1 MHQPN
6 KPIWQ
11 PSDQRIAQA
20 NVTQFM
26 DSLNQQGV
34 LKRALQNYTAL
45 HQWSVEQPESFWQ
58 HIWQFCGM
66 VGSQGDRFEAQDNGI
81 KEPGYRVKE
90 PSYRVKKQG
99 ESRWQQPKSH
109 RDAVWFPDAQIN
121 YAENLLDSAKAL
133 PNELA
138 IWFENERGEQQS
150 YTWQTLCEEVSSVQ
164 QWLIECGVQ
173 PGDVVAAYTP
183 YLPQTVIAML
193 ATTSL
198 GAIWTSTSPDFGVE
212 SVIERFGQ
220 VKPKVLFTCD
230 GYTFNGKTFDM
241 TNKNHDVIEHLNG
254 LKRVCSIRYLKQS
267 GYLKQTPYLKPS
279 DELNQH
285 RIETDV
291 STQSWQDIINHYP
304 PQPLCFTRVN
314 FNSPLFVLYSS
325 GTTGKPKCIVHSV
338 GGTTINHLKEH
349 QLHCDIK
356 PKDRVFYY
364 TTCGWMMW
372 NWHVSALASGACLV
386 IFDGSPVYPQPN
398 VLWDLAQRAEVSTF
412 GTSAKYLEAI
422 EKAELSPVK
431 SHSLPQ
437 LRTLCSTG
445 SVLYPEQ
452 FDYVY
457 KHIKQDLHLA
467 SISGGTDI
475 CGCFVLGNPISPVYR
490 GECQQAGLGVD
501 IKVFNSSGQAVNHE
515 RGELVCTNSLP
526 NFPAGFWNDTGER
539 YHRTYWDKF
548 DNVWHHGDE
557 VEQTSRGGY
566 RFYGRG
572 DTTLNPGGVR
582 IGTAEIY
589 QQVNTIE
596 GVVDSIAVGKDIDR
610 NEQIW
615 LFVQLQQ
622 DMILSDEL
630 LATIKNKLKS
640 ACSPRHVPSQIFAIS
655 DVPKT
660 RSGKLVELAVK
671 QVINGNNVENLGA
684 IANADVLEEIKRI
697 ASL

>member
-1 MHQPN
+1 MHESN

-11 PSDQRIAQA
+11 PSDQRIAHA
-20 NVTQFM
+20 NVTRFM
-26 DSLNQQGV
+26 DSLDQQGV
-34 LKRALQNYTAL
+34 LERELKNYAEL
-45 HQWSVEQPESFWQ
+45 HQWSVEHPESFWQ
-58 HIWQFCGM
+58 NVWQFCGM
-66 VGSQGDRFEAQDNGI
+66 VGSQDNIDNAQRELI
-81 KEPGYRVKE
+81 KT
-90 PSYRVKKQG
+90 QG
-99 ESRWQQPKSH
+99 ESRWQQPKSN
-109 RDAVWFPDAQIN
+109 RDAVWFPNAQVN
-121 YAENLLDSAKAL
+121 YAENLLHSAKTL

-150 YTWQTLCEEVSSVQ
+150 YTWKTLCEEVSSVQ
-164 QWLIECGVQ
+164 QWLLDCGVEQ
-173 PGDVVAAYTP
+173 GDVVAAYTP
-183 YLPQTVIAML
+183 YLPQTVVAML

-241 TNKNHDVIEHLNG
+241 TDKNREIIEHLNE
-254 LKRVCSIRYLKQS
+254 LKQVCEI
-267 GYLKQTPYLKPS
+267 GYLKPNNDLDKS
-279 DELNQH
+279 DLEKSHLEKNNVEH
-285 RIETDV
+285 NV
-291 STQSWQDIINHYP
+291 LTQSWHSIINHYQ
-304 PQPLCFTRVN
+304 PQPLRFTRVN
-314 FNSPLFVLYSS
+314 FNEPLFVLYSS

-338 GGTTINHLKEH
+338 GGTIINHLKEH
-349 QLHCDIK
+349 QLHCDVK
-356 PKDRVFYY
+356 PNDRVFYY

-398 VLWDLAQRAEVSTF
+398 VLWDLAQRADVSTF

-422 EKAELSPVK
+422 EKAELSPID
-431 SHSLPQ
+431 SHSLPH
-437 LRTLCSTG
+437 LRTVCSTG

-501 IKVFNSSGQAVNHE
+501 IKVFNSSGHKVNHE

-539 YHRTYWDKF
+539 YHSTYWDKF

-557 VEQTSRGGY
+557 LAQSVHCGY
-566 RFYGRG
+566 LFYGRG

-596 GVVDSIAVGKDIDR
+596 GIIDSIAVGKDVDR

-622 DMILSDEL
+622 GVILNETL
-630 LATIKNKLKS
+630 LAAIKSKLKS
-640 ACSPRHVPSQIFAIS
+640 SCSPRHVPSQIFAIS

-671 QVINGNNVENLGA
+671 QVVNGKDVENLGA
-684 IANADVLEEIKRI
+684 IANAEVLEEIKRVV
-697 ASL
+697 SL

>member
-1 MHQPN
+1 MHESN

-11 PSDQRIAQA
+11 PSDQRIAHA
-20 NVTQFM
+20 NVTRFM
-26 DSLNQQGV
+26 DSLDQQGV
-34 LKRALQNYTAL
+34 LERELKNYTEL
-45 HQWSVEQPESFWQ
+45 HQWSVEHPESFWQ
-58 HIWQFCGM
+58 NVWQFCGM
-66 VGSQGDRFEAQDNGI
+66 VGLQGGDTKN
-81 KEPGYRVKE
+81 
-90 PSYRVKKQG
+90 QG
-99 ESRWQQPKSH
+99 ESRWQQPKSN
-109 RDAVWFPDAQIN
+109 RDAVWFPNAQVN
-121 YAENLLDSAKAL
+121 YAENLLHSSKTL

-164 QWLIECGVQ
+164 QWLLDCGVEQ
-173 PGDVVAAYTP
+173 GDVVAAYTP
-183 YLPQTVIAML
+183 YLPQTVVAML

-241 TNKNHDVIEHLNG
+241 TDKNREIIEHLTE
-254 LKRVCSIRYLKQS
+254 LKQVCQI
-267 GYLKQTPYLKPS
+267 GYLKPS
-279 DELNQH
+279 RDLEKSGLEKNDLKKNKVEH
-285 RIETDV
+285 DV
-291 STQSWQDIINHYP
+291 SIQSWHSIINHY
-304 PQPLCFTRVN
+304 QPKPLRFTRVG
-314 FNSPLFVLYSS
+314 FNEPLFVLYSS

-338 GGTTINHLKEH
+338 GGTIINHLKEH
-349 QLHCDIK
+349 QLHCDVK
-356 PKDRVFYY
+356 PNDRVFYY

-398 VLWDLAQRAEVSTF
+398 VLWDLAQRADVSTF

-422 EKAELSPVK
+422 EKAELSPID
-431 SHSLPQ
+431 SHNLPK

-501 IKVFNSSGQAVNHE
+501 IKVFNSSGQKVNHE
-515 RGELVCTNSLP
+515 RGELVCSNSLP

-539 YHRTYWDKF
+539 YHSTYWDKF

-557 VEQTSRGGY
+557 VAQSVHCGY
-566 RFYGRG
+566 LFYGRG

-596 GVVDSIAVGKDIDR
+596 GIIDSIAVGKDVDR

-622 DMILSDEL
+622 GVILNETL
-630 LATIKNKLKS
+630 LAAIKSKLKS
-640 ACSPRHVPSQIFAIS
+640 SCSPRHVPSQIFAIS

-671 QVINGNNVENLGA
+671 QVVNGKDVENLGA
-684 IANADVLEEIKRI
+684 IANAEVLKEIKRVV
-697 ASL
+697 SL

>member
-1 MHQPN
+1 MHENN
-6 KPIWQ
+6 KPVWQ
-11 PSDQRIAQA
+11 PSEQRIADA
-20 NVTQFM
+20 NLTRFM
-26 DSLNQQGV
+26 DSLDQQGV
-34 LKRALQNYTAL
+34 LGRELQNYTEL
-45 HQWSVEQPESFWQ
+45 HQWSVEHPESFWQ
-58 HIWQFCGM
+58 NVWQFCGI
-66 VGSQGDRFEAQDNGI
+66 VGLQGDDTKN
-81 KEPGYRVKE
+81 
-90 PSYRVKKQG
+90 QG
-99 ESRWQQPKSH
+99 ESRWQQPKSN
-109 RDAVWFPDAQIN
+109 RDAVWFPNAQVN
-121 YAENLLDSAKAL
+121 YAENLLHSSKTL

-150 YTWQTLCEEVSSVQ
+150 YTWKTLCEEVSNIQ
-164 QWLIECGVQ
+164 QWLVDCGVQ
-173 PGDVVAAYTP
+173 QGDMVAAYTP
-183 YLPQTVIAML
+183 YLPQTVVAML

-220 VKPKVLFTCD
+220 VKPKVLFTCN

-241 TNKNHDVIEHLNG
+241 TDKNREIIEHL
-254 LKRVCSIRYLKQS
+254 SELKQVCEI
-267 GYLKQTPYLKPS
+267 GYLKPS
-279 DELNQH
+279 RDLEKSGLEKNDLKKNKVEH
-285 RIETDV
+285 DV
-291 STQSWQDIINHYP
+291 SILSWHSITNNYQ
-304 PQPLCFTRVN
+304 PQPLRFTRVG
-314 FNSPLFVLYSS
+314 FNEPLFVLYSS

-338 GGTTINHLKEH
+338 GGTIINHLKEH

-356 PKDRVFYY
+356 PNDRVFYY

-372 NWHVSALASGACLV
+372 NWHVTALASGACLV

-398 VLWDLAQRAEVSTF
+398 VLWDLAQRSDVSTF

-422 EKAELSPVK
+422 EKAELSPID
-431 SHSLPQ
+431 SHNLPK

-501 IKVFNSSGQAVNHE
+501 IKVFNSSGHKVNRE

-526 NFPAGFWNDTGER
+526 NFPVGFWNDTGER
-539 YHRTYWDKF
+539 YHSTYWDRF

-557 VEQTSRGGY
+557 VAQSEHNGY
-566 RFYGRG
+566 LFYGRG

-589 QQVNTIE
+589 QQVNTID
-596 GVVDSIAVGKDIDR
+596 GIVDSIAVGKDIDR

-622 DMILSDEL
+622 GVDLDVEL
-630 LATIKNKLKS
+630 LTAIKSKLKS
-640 ACSPRHVPSQIFAIS
+640 SCSPRHVPSQIFAIS

-671 QVINGNNVENLGA
+671 QVVNGKDVENLGA
-684 IANADVLEEIKRI
+684 IANAEVLEEIKRVV
-697 ASL
+697 SL

>member
-1 MHQPN
+1 MHESN

-11 PSDQRIAQA
+11 PSDQRIAHA
-20 NVTQFM
+20 NVTRFM
-26 DSLNQQGV
+26 DSLDQQGV
-34 LKRALQNYTAL
+34 LERELKNYAEL
-45 HQWSVEQPESFWQ
+45 HQWSVEHPESFWQ
-58 HIWQFCGM
+58 NVWQFCGM
-66 VGSQGDRFEAQDNGI
+66 VGSQDNIDNAQRELI
-81 KEPGYRVKE
+81 KT
-90 PSYRVKKQG
+90 QG
-99 ESRWQQPKSH
+99 ESRWQQPKSN
-109 RDAVWFPDAQIN
+109 RDAVWFPNAQVN
-121 YAENLLDSAKAL
+121 YAENLLHSAKTL

-150 YTWQTLCEEVSSVQ
+150 YTWKTLCEEVSSVQ
-164 QWLIECGVQ
+164 QWLLDCGVEQ
-173 PGDVVAAYTP
+173 GDVVAAYTP
-183 YLPQTVIAML
+183 YLPQTVVAML

-241 TNKNHDVIEHLNG
+241 TDKNREIIEHLNE
-254 LKRVCSIRYLKQS
+254 LKQVCEI
-267 GYLKQTPYLKPS
+267 GYLKPNNDLDKS
-279 DELNQH
+279 DLDKSHLEKNNVEHNVL
-285 RIETDV
+285 
-291 STQSWQDIINHYP
+291 TQSWHSIINHYQ
-304 PQPLCFTRVN
+304 PQPLRFTRVG
-314 FNSPLFVLYSS
+314 FNEPLFVLYSS

-338 GGTTINHLKEH
+338 GGTIINHLKEH
-349 QLHCDIK
+349 QLHCDVK
-356 PKDRVFYY
+356 PNDRVFYY

-372 NWHVSALASGACLV
+372 NWHVSALANGACLV

-398 VLWDLAQRAEVSTF
+398 VLWDLAQRADVSTF

-422 EKAELSPVK
+422 EKAELSPID
-431 SHSLPQ
+431 SHNLPK

-501 IKVFNSSGQAVNHE
+501 IKVFNSSGNKVNQE

-526 NFPAGFWNDTGER
+526 NFPVGFWNDTGER
-539 YHRTYWDKF
+539 YHSTYWDKF

-557 VEQTSRGGY
+557 VAQSVHCGY
-566 RFYGRG
+566 LFYGRG

-596 GVVDSIAVGKDIDR
+596 GIIDSIAVGKDVDR

-622 DMILSDEL
+622 GVVLNETL
-630 LATIKNKLKS
+630 LAIIKSKLKS
-640 ACSPRHVPSQIFAIS
+640 SCSPRHVPSQIFAIS

-671 QVINGNNVENLGA
+671 QVINGKNVENLGA
-684 IANADVLEEIKRI
+684 IANAEVLEEIKRVV
-697 ASL
+697 SP

>member
-1 MHQPN
+1 MHESN

-11 PSDQRIAQA
+11 PSEQRIANA
-20 NVTQFM
+20 NVTRFM
-26 DSLNQQGV
+26 DSLDQQGV
-34 LKRALQNYTAL
+34 LGRELQNYTEL
-45 HQWSVEQPESFWQ
+45 HQWSVEYPESFWQ
-58 HIWQFCGM
+58 NVWQYCGI
-66 VGSQGDRFEAQDNGI
+66 VGSQDSIDNAQRELI
-81 KEPGYRVKE
+81 KT
-90 PSYRVKKQG
+90 QG
-99 ESRWQQPKSH
+99 ESRWQQPKSN
-109 RDAVWFPDAQIN
+109 RDAVWFPNAQVN
-121 YAENLLDSAKAL
+121 YAENLLHSAKTL

-150 YTWQTLCEEVSSVQ
+150 YTWQTLCEEISSVQ
-164 QWLIECGVQ
+164 QWLEDCGVQ
-173 PGDVVAAYTP
+173 QGDVVAAYTP
-183 YLPQTVIAML
+183 YLPQTVITML

-241 TNKNHDVIEHLNG
+241 TDKNREIIEHLTA
-254 LKRVCSIRYLKQS
+254 LKQVCKI
-267 GYLKQTPYLKPS
+267 GYLKPTRDLAKS
-279 DELNQH
+279 DLEKNDLDKSDVEH
-285 RIETDV
+285 DV
-291 STQSWQDIINHYP
+291 SPQSWQNIINHY
-304 PQPLCFTRVN
+304 QPKPLRFTRVG
-314 FNSPLFVLYSS
+314 FNEPLFVLYSS

-338 GGTTINHLKEH
+338 GGTIINHLKEH

-356 PKDRVFYY
+356 PRDRVFYY

-386 IFDGSPVYPQPN
+386 IFDGSPVYPQPD
-398 VLWDLAQRAEVSTF
+398 VLWDLTQRADVSLF

-422 EKAELSPVK
+422 EKAELSPID

-501 IKVFNSSGQAVNHE
+501 IKVFNSSGHKVDHE

-539 YHRTYWDKF
+539 YHSTYWDRF

-557 VEQTSRGGY
+557 VAQSEHSGY
-566 RFYGRG
+566 LFYGRG

-596 GVVDSIAVGKDIDR
+596 GIIDSIAVGKDIDR

-615 LFVQLQQ
+615 LFVQLQHG
-622 DMILSDEL
+622 LSLDETL
-630 LATIKNKLKS
+630 LTAIKSKLKS
-640 ACSPRHVPSQIFAIS
+640 SCSPRHVPSQIFAIS

-671 QVINGNNVENLGA
+671 QVINGKNVENLGA
-684 IANADVLEEIKRI
+684 IANAEVLEEIKRVI
-697 ASL
+697 SL

>member
-1 MHQPN
+1 MYESN
-6 KPIWQ
+6 KSVWQ
-11 PSDQRIAQA
+11 PSEQRIADA
-20 NVTQFM
+20 NLTRFIDNLDLSELHLDRGIQSYA
-26 DSLNQQGV
+26 D
-34 LKRALQNYTAL
+34 L
-45 HQWSVEQPESFWQ
+45 HQWSVDQPASFWKNV
-58 HIWQFCGM
+58 WQFCGV
-66 VGSQGDRFEAQDNGI
+66 VGSQGSEIQT
-81 KEPGYRVKE
+81 
-90 PSYRVKKQG
+90 QG
-99 ESRWQQPKSH
+99 ESRWQKPKSN
-109 RDAVWFPDAQIN
+109 RDAVWFPNAQVN
-121 YAENLLDSAKAL
+121 YAENLLRLAQTMPD
-133 PNELA
+133 EHA

-150 YTWQTLCEEVSSVQ
+150 YTWKALCEAVSSVQ
-164 QWLIECGVQ
+164 QWLVDSGVGR
-173 PGDVVAAYTP
+173 GDVVAAYTP

-241 TNKNHDVIEHLNG
+241 ADKNSAIIEHL
-254 LKRVCSIRYLKQS
+254 SELKQVCQI
-267 GYLKQTPYLKPS
+267 GYLKKN
-279 DELNQH
+279 DFEH
-285 RIETDV
+285 DV
-291 STQSWQDIINHYP
+291 SLQSWNNIINHYQ
-304 PQPLCFTRVN
+304 PQPVRFVRIG
-314 FNSPLFVLYSS
+314 FNDPLFVLYSS

-338 GGTTINHLKEH
+338 GGTIINHLKEH
-349 QLHCDIK
+349 QLHSDVK
-356 PKDRVFYY
+356 QNDRVFYY

-398 VLWDLAQRAEVSTF
+398 VLWDLAQRADVSLF

-422 EKAELSPVK
+422 EKAELSPID

-457 KHIKQDLHLA
+457 KHIKQDMHLA

-501 IKVFNSSGQAVNHE
+501 IKVFNSSGHKVNHE
-515 RGELVCTNSLP
+515 RGELVCINSLP
-526 NFPAGFWNDTGER
+526 NFPVGFWNDTGER
-539 YHRTYWDKF
+539 YHSTYWDRF
-548 DNVWHHGDE
+548 ENVWHHGDE
-557 VEQTSRGGY
+557 VAQSVHGGY
-566 RFYGRG
+566 LFYGRG

-596 GVVDSIAVGKDIDR
+596 GIIDSIAVGKDVDR

-622 DMILSDEL
+622 GVVLNETL
-630 LATIKNKLKS
+630 LAAIKHKLKS
-640 ACSPRHVPSQIFAIS
+640 SCSPRHVPSQVFTIS

-671 QVINGNNVENLGA
+671 QIVNGKPVENIGA
-684 IANADVLEEIKRI
+684 IANADVLDEIKRVI
-697 ASL
+697 SL

>member
-1 MHQPN
+1 MHESN

-11 PSDQRIAQA
+11 PSNQRIAHA
-20 NVTQFM
+20 NITRFM
-26 DSLNQQGV
+26 DSLDQQSV
-34 LKRALQNYTAL
+34 FKQELKNYTEL
-45 HQWSVEQPESFWQ
+45 HQWSVDQPESFWQ
-58 HIWQFCGM
+58 NVWQFCGM
-66 VGSQGDRFEAQDNGI
+66 VGSQEGDI
-81 KEPGYRVKE
+81 KIH
-90 PSYRVKKQG
+90 G
-99 ESRWQQPKSH
+99 ESRWQQPKSN
-109 RDAVWFPDAQIN
+109 RDAVWFPNAQVN
-121 YAENLLDSAKAL
+121 YAENLLHSAKTL

-164 QWLIECGVQ
+164 LWLVDCGVQ
-173 PGDVVAAYTP
+173 QGDVVAAYTP
-183 YLPQTVIAML
+183 YLLQTVIAML

-198 GAIWTSTSPDFGVE
+198 GAIWTSTSPDFGAE

-241 TNKNHDVIEHLNG
+241 TDKNREIIEHLNA
-254 LKRVCSIRYLKQS
+254 LKQVC
-267 GYLKQTPYLKPS
+267 QIDYLKPS
-279 DELNQH
+279 NDFEKSDLEKSDLKKNKVEH
-285 RIETDV
+285 DV
-291 STQSWQDIINHYP
+291 SILSWNNIINHYQ
-304 PQPLCFTRVN
+304 PQSMRFVRVG
-314 FNSPLFVLYSS
+314 FNEPLFVLYSS

-338 GGTTINHLKEH
+338 GGTIINHLKEH

-356 PKDRVFYY
+356 PNDRVFYY

-372 NWHVSALASGACLV
+372 NWHISALASGACLV

-398 VLWDLAQRAEVSTF
+398 VLWDLAQRTDVSLF

-422 EKAELSPVK
+422 EKAEISPID
-431 SHSLPQ
+431 SHSLPH
-437 LRTLCSTG
+437 LRTVCSTG

-501 IKVFNSSGQAVNHE
+501 IKMFNSSGQKVNQE

-539 YHRTYWDKF
+539 YHSTYWNRF

-557 VEQTSRGGY
+557 VAQSEHGGY
-566 RFYGRG
+566 LFYGRG

-596 GVVDSIAVGKDIDR
+596 GIVDSIAVGKDIDR

-622 DMILSDEL
+622 GVDLDDEL
-630 LATIKNKLKS
+630 LAVIKGKLKS
-640 ACSPRHVPSQIFAIS
+640 SCSPRHVPSQVFAIS

-671 QVINGNNVENLGA
+671 QVINGNSVENLGA
-684 IANADVLEEIKRI
+684 IANAEVLDEIKHLV
-697 ASL
+697 SLEC

>member
-1 MHQPN
+1 MHESN
-6 KPIWQ
+6 NPIWQ
-11 PSDQRIAQA
+11 PSEQRIDDA
-20 NVTQFM
+20 NLTRFI
-26 DSLNQQGV
+26 DSLEQSGLNLDRNV
-34 LKRALQNYTAL
+34 KSYAEL
-45 HQWSVEQPESFWQ
+45 HQWSVDQPESFWQ
-58 HIWQFCGM
+58 NVWQFCGM
-66 VGSQGDRFEAQDNGI
+66 VGSQGSINKAESEAI
-81 KEPGYRVKE
+81 KA
-90 PSYRVKKQG
+90 QG
-99 ESRWQQPKSH
+99 ESRWQQPKSN
-109 RDAVWFPDAQIN
+109 RDAAWFPNAQIN
-121 YAENLLDSAKAL
+121 YAENLLRLAHTMPD
-133 PNELA
+133 ELA

-150 YTWQTLCEEVSSVQ
+150 YTWKTLCEAVSSVQ
-164 QWLIECGVQ
+164 QWLVDSGVKQ
-173 PGDVVAAYTP
+173 GDVVAAYTP

-193 ATTSL
+193 AATSL

-241 TNKNHDVIEHLNG
+241 TDKNREIIEHLNA
-254 LKRVCSIRYLKQS
+254 LKQVCQI
-267 GYLKQTPYLKPS
+267 GYLGKN
-279 DELNQH
+279 DFEN
-285 RIETDV
+285 DV
-291 STQSWQDIINHYP
+291 STRSWHSIINHYQ
-304 PQPLCFTRVN
+304 PQPVRFVRVG
-314 FNSPLFVLYSS
+314 FNEPLFVLYSS

-349 QLHCDIK
+349 QLHCDVK
-356 PKDRVFYY
+356 PNDRVFYY

-398 VLWDLAQRAEVSTF
+398 VLWDLAQRADVSLF

-422 EKAELSPVK
+422 DKAELSPID
-431 SHSLPQ
+431 SHSLPH

-501 IKVFNSSGQAVNHE
+501 IKVFNSTGHKVDHE

-526 NFPAGFWNDTGER
+526 NFPVGFWNDTGER
-539 YHRTYWDKF
+539 YHNTYWDRF

-557 VEQTSRGGY
+557 VAQSVHGGY
-566 RFYGRG
+566 LFYGRG

-596 GVVDSIAVGKDIDR
+596 GIIDSIAVGKDVDR

-622 DMILSDEL
+622 GVDLNETL
-630 LATIKNKLKS
+630 LAAIKSKLKS
-640 ACSPRHVPSQIFAIS
+640 SCSPRHVPSQIFTIS
-655 DVPKT
+655 EVPKT

-671 QVINGNNVENLGA
+671 QVVNGKAVENIGA
-684 IANADVLEEIKRI
+684 IANADVLDEIKRVI
-697 ASL
+697 SL

>member
-1 MHQPN
+1 MYESN
-6 KPIWQ
+6 KPVWQ
-11 PSDQRIAQA
+11 PSEQRIADA
-20 NVTQFM
+20 NLTRFIDNLDLSELHLDRGIQ
-26 DSLNQQGV
+26 SY
-34 LKRALQNYTAL
+34 AEL
-45 HQWSVEQPESFWQ
+45 HQWSVDQPESFWKNV
-58 HIWQFCGM
+58 WQFCGV
-66 VGSQGDRFEAQDNGI
+66 VGSQGSEIQT
-81 KEPGYRVKE
+81 
-90 PSYRVKKQG
+90 QG
-99 ESRWQQPKSH
+99 ESRWQQPKSN
-109 RDAVWFPDAQIN
+109 RDAIWFPNAQVN
-121 YAENLLDSAKAL
+121 YAENLLRLAQTMPDQH
-133 PNELA
+133 A

-150 YTWQTLCEEVSSVQ
+150 YTWKALYEAVSNVQ
-164 QWLIECGVQ
+164 QWLVDSGIEQ
-173 PGDVVAAYTP
+173 GDVVAAYTP

-241 TNKNHDVIEHLNG
+241 ADKNSAIIEHL
-254 LKRVCSIRYLKQS
+254 SELKQVCQI
-267 GYLKQTPYLKPS
+267 GYLKKN
-279 DELNQH
+279 DFEH
-285 RIETDV
+285 DV
-291 STQSWQDIINHYP
+291 SLQSWHNIINHYQ
-304 PQPLCFTRVN
+304 PQPVRFVRIG
-314 FNSPLFVLYSS
+314 FNDPLFVLYSS

-338 GGTTINHLKEH
+338 GGTIINHLKEH
-349 QLHCDIK
+349 QLHSDVK

-398 VLWDLAQRAEVSTF
+398 VLWDLAQRTDVSLF

-422 EKAELSPVK
+422 EKAELSPID
-431 SHSLPQ
+431 SHSLPN

-457 KHIKQDLHLA
+457 KYVKQDLHLA

-501 IKVFNSSGQAVNHE
+501 IKVFNSSGQKVNHE

-526 NFPAGFWNDTGER
+526 NFPVGFWNDTGER
-539 YHRTYWDKF
+539 YHSTYWDRF
-548 DNVWHHGDE
+548 ENVWHHGDE
-557 VEQTSRGGY
+557 VAQSAHGGY
-566 RFYGRG
+566 LFYGRG

-596 GVVDSIAVGKDIDR
+596 GIIDSIAVGKDIDR

-622 DMILSDEL
+622 GVVLNETL
-630 LATIKNKLKS
+630 LAAIKHKLKS
-640 ACSPRHVPSQIFAIS
+640 SCSPRHVPSQIFTIS

-671 QVINGNNVENLGA
+671 QVVNGKPVENIGA
-684 IANADVLEEIKRI
+684 IANADVLDEIKRVI
-697 ASL
+697 SL

>member
-1 MHQPN
+1 MHESN

-11 PSDQRIAQA
+11 PSDQRIAHA
-20 NVTQFM
+20 NVTRFM
-26 DSLNQQGV
+26 DSLDQQGV
-34 LKRALQNYTAL
+34 LERELKNYAEL
-45 HQWSVEQPESFWQ
+45 HQWSVEHPESFWQ
-58 HIWQFCGM
+58 NVWQFCGM
-66 VGSQGDRFEAQDNGI
+66 VGSQDCINKALGERI
-81 KEPGYRVKE
+81 KA
-90 PSYRVKKQG
+90 QG
-99 ESRWQQPKSH
+99 ESRWQQPKSN
-109 RDAVWFPDAQIN
+109 RDAVWFPNAQVN
-121 YAENLLDSAKAL
+121 YAENLLHSAKTL

-150 YTWQTLCEEVSSVQ
+150 YTWKTLCEEVSNIQ
-164 QWLIECGVQ
+164 QWLVDCGVQ
-173 PGDVVAAYTP
+173 QGDVVAAYTP
-183 YLPQTVIAML
+183 YLPQTVVAML

-241 TNKNHDVIEHLNG
+241 TDKNREIIEHLNA
-254 LKRVCSIRYLKQS
+254 LKQVCEI
-267 GYLKQTPYLKPS
+267 GYLKPTRDLEKSDLKKNKV
-279 DELNQH
+279 EH
-285 RIETDV
+285 DV
-291 STQSWQDIINHYP
+291 SIQSWQSIINHY
-304 PQPLCFTRVN
+304 QPKPLRFIRVG
-314 FNSPLFVLYSS
+314 FNEPLFVLYSS

-338 GGTTINHLKEH
+338 GGTIINHLKEH

-398 VLWDLAQRAEVSTF
+398 VLWDLAQRADVSTF

-422 EKAELSPVK
+422 EKAELSPID
-431 SHSLPQ
+431 SHNLPK

-457 KHIKQDLHLA
+457 MHLKQDLHLA

-501 IKVFNSSGQAVNHE
+501 IKVFNSSGDKVEHE

-539 YHRTYWDKF
+539 YHSTYWDRF

-557 VEQTSRGGY
+557 VAQSVHCGY
-566 RFYGRG
+566 LFYGRG

-596 GVVDSIAVGKDIDR
+596 GIIDSIAVGKDVDR

-622 DMILSDEL
+622 GVILNETL
-630 LATIKNKLKS
+630 LAAIKSKLKS
-640 ACSPRHVPSQIFAIS
+640 SCSPRHVPSQIFAIS

-671 QVINGNNVENLGA
+671 QVVNGKDVENLGA
-684 IANADVLEEIKRI
+684 IANAEVLEEIKRVV
-697 ASL
+697 SL

>member
-1 MHQPN
+1 MHENN
-6 KPIWQ
+6 KPVWQ
-11 PSDQRIAQA
+11 PSEQRIADA
-20 NVTQFM
+20 NLTQLI

-34 LKRALQNYTAL
+34 LGRELQNYADL
-45 HQWSVEQPESFWQ
+45 HQWSVEHPESFWQ
-58 HIWQFCGM
+58 NIWQFCGM
-66 VGSQGDRFEAQDNGI
+66 VGSQENDI
-81 KEPGYRVKE
+81 KI
-90 PSYRVKKQG
+90 QG
-99 ESRWQQPKSH
+99 ESRWQQPKSN
-109 RDAVWFPDAQIN
+109 RDAVWFPNAQVN
-121 YAENLLDSAKAL
+121 YAENLLHSSKTL

-150 YTWQTLCEEVSSVQ
+150 YTWQTLVEEVSSVQ
-164 QWLIECGVQ
+164 QWLVECDVQ
-173 PGDVVAAYTP
+173 QGDVIAAYTP

-241 TNKNHDVIEHLNG
+241 TDKNRQIIEHLNE
-254 LKRVCSIRYLKQS
+254 LKQVCEI
-267 GYLKQTPYLKPS
+267 GYLKPTRDLEKSDLEKNDLKKNKV
-279 DELNQH
+279 EH
-285 RIETDV
+285 DV
-291 STQSWQDIINHYP
+291 SIQSWQNIINHY
-304 PQPLCFTRVN
+304 QPKPLQFTRVG
-314 FNSPLFVLYSS
+314 FNEPLFVLYSS

-356 PKDRVFYY
+356 PRDRVFYY

-372 NWHVSALASGACLV
+372 NWHVSALASGVCLV
-386 IFDGSPVYPQPN
+386 IFDGSPVYPQPD
-398 VLWDLAQRAEVSTF
+398 VLWDLAQRADVSTF

-422 EKAELSPVK
+422 EKAELSPID
-431 SHSLPQ
+431 SHSLPH

-501 IKVFNSSGQAVNHE
+501 IKVFNSSGHKVNYE

-526 NFPAGFWNDTGER
+526 NFPVGFWNDTGER
-539 YHRTYWDKF
+539 YHSTYWDKF

-557 VEQTSRGGY
+557 VAQSVHGGY
-566 RFYGRG
+566 LFYGRG

-622 DMILSDEL
+622 DVSLDETL
-630 LATIKNKLKS
+630 LTAIRSKLKS
-640 ACSPRHVPSQIFAIS
+640 SCSPRHVPSQIFAIS

-671 QVINGNNVENLGA
+671 QVVNGKPVENIGA
-684 IANADVLEEIKRI
+684 IANADVLEEIKRVV
-697 ASL
+697 SL

>member
-1 MHQPN
+1 MHESN
-6 KPIWQ
+6 KPVWQ
-11 PSDQRIAQA
+11 PSEQRIADA
-20 NVTQFM
+20 NLTQFI
-26 DSLNQQGV
+26 DSLNLSGV
-34 LKRALQNYTAL
+34 NPDRGITSYTDL
-45 HQWSVEQPESFWQ
+45 HLWSVEQTEPFWQ
-58 HIWQFCGM
+58 NVWQFCGM
-66 VGSQGDRFEAQDNGI
+66 VGSQDCIDKAEGEHI
-81 KEPGYRVKE
+81 KT
-90 PSYRVKKQG
+90 QG
-99 ESRWQQPKSH
+99 ESRWQQPKSN
-109 RDAVWFPDAQIN
+109 RDAVWFPNAQVN
-121 YAENLLDSAKAL
+121 YAENLLRLAQEMPD
-133 PNELA
+133 ERA

-150 YTWQTLCEEVSSVQ
+150 YTWKTLCKAVSSVQ
-164 QWLIECGVQ
+164 QWLVDSGVGQ
-173 PGDVVAAYTP
+173 GDVVAAYTP

-241 TNKNHDVIEHLNG
+241 TDKNREIIEHLNA
-254 LKRVCSIRYLKQS
+254 LKQVCQI
-267 GYLKQTPYLKPS
+267 GYLKPS
-279 DELNQH
+279 DNLNKNNLEH
-285 RIETDV
+285 DV
-291 STQSWQDIINHYP
+291 SILSWHSIINHY
-304 PQPLCFTRVN
+304 QPKPLRFTRVG
-314 FNSPLFVLYSS
+314 FNEPLFVLYSS
-325 GTTGKPKCIVHSV
+325 GTTGKPKCIIHSV
-338 GGTTINHLKEH
+338 GGTIINHLKEH
-349 QLHCDIK
+349 QLHCDVK
-356 PKDRVFYY
+356 PNDRVFYY

-398 VLWDLAQRAEVSTF
+398 VLWDLAQRADVSTF

-422 EKAELSPVK
+422 EKAELSPID
-431 SHSLPQ
+431 SHNLPK

-501 IKVFNSSGQAVNHE
+501 IKVFNSSGQKVNHE

-526 NFPAGFWNDTGER
+526 NFPVGFWNDTGER
-539 YHRTYWDKF
+539 YHSTYWDKF

-557 VEQTSRGGY
+557 VAQSEHGGY
-566 RFYGRG
+566 LFYGRG

-596 GVVDSIAVGKDIDR
+596 GIIDSIAVGKDIDR

-622 DMILSDEL
+622 GVDLDEGL
-630 LATIKNKLKS
+630 LTAINSKLKS
-640 ACSPRHVPSQIFAIS
+640 SCSPRHVPSQIFAIR

-671 QVINGNNVENLGA
+671 QVVNGKPVENMGA
-684 IANADVLEEIKRI
+684 IANADALDEIKRVI
-697 ASL
+697 SL

>member
-1 MHQPN
+1 MHESN

-11 PSDQRIAQA
+11 PSDQRIAHA
-20 NVTQFM
+20 NVTRFM
-26 DSLNQQGV
+26 DSLTLSG
-34 LKRALQNYTAL
+34 LKPQDLGLETEWKNYTEL
-45 HQWSVEQPESFWQ
+45 HQWSVEHPESFWQ
-58 HIWQFCGM
+58 NVWQFCGM
-66 VGSQGDRFEAQDNGI
+66 VGSQDSIDNAQRELI
-81 KEPGYRVKE
+81 KT
-90 PSYRVKKQG
+90 QG
-99 ESRWQQPKSH
+99 ESRWQQSKSN
-109 RDAVWFPDAQIN
+109 RDAVWFPNAQVN
-121 YAENLLDSAKAL
+121 YAENLLHSSKTL

-138 IWFENERGEQQS
+138 IWFENERGEHQS
-150 YTWQTLCEEVSSVQ
+150 YTWQNLCKEVSNVQ
-164 QWLIECGVQ
+164 QWLVDIGVQ
-173 PGDVVAAYTP
+173 QGDVVAAYTP

-220 VKPKVLFTCD
+220 VKPKVLLTCD

-241 TNKNHDVIEHLNG
+241 ADKNREIIEHLNA
-254 LKRVCSIRYLKQS
+254 LKQVCEI
-267 GYLKQTPYLKPS
+267 GYLKPS
-279 DELNQH
+279 NDLENSDLKKKKVEH
-285 RIETDV
+285 DV
-291 STQSWQDIINHYP
+291 SILSWNSIIHYHQ
-304 PQPLCFTRVN
+304 PQPLRFVRIG
-314 FNSPLFVLYSS
+314 FNDPLFVLYSS

-338 GGTTINHLKEH
+338 GGTIINHLKEH

-356 PKDRVFYY
+356 PRDRVFYY

-386 IFDGSPVYPQPN
+386 IFDGSPVYPQPS
-398 VLWDLAQRAEVSTF
+398 VLWDLAQRADVSTF

-422 EKAELSPVK
+422 EKAELSPID
-431 SHSLPQ
+431 SHSLPH

-501 IKVFNSSGQAVNHE
+501 IKVFNSSGHKVNHE

-526 NFPAGFWNDTGER
+526 NFPVGFWNDTGER
-539 YHRTYWDKF
+539 YHSTYWDRF

-557 VEQTSRGGY
+557 VAQSVHGGY
-566 RFYGRG
+566 LFYGRG

-596 GVVDSIAVGKDIDR
+596 GIVDSIAVGKDIDR

-622 DMILSDEL
+622 DVSLDETL
-630 LATIKNKLKS
+630 LTAIRSKLKS
-640 ACSPRHVPSQIFAIS
+640 SCSPRHVPSQIFAIS

-671 QVINGNNVENLGA
+671 QVVNGKDVENLGA
-684 IANADVLEEIKRI
+684 IANAEVLEEIKRVV
-697 ASL
+697 SL

>member
-1 MHQPN
+1 MHESN

-11 PSDQRIAQA
+11 PSEQRIADA
-20 NVTQFM
+20 NLTRFI
-26 DSLNQQGV
+26 DSLEPSGLNLDRDV
-34 LKRALQNYTAL
+34 KSYVEL
-45 HQWSVEQPESFWQ
+45 HQWSVVQPESFWQ
-58 HIWQFCGM
+58 NVWQFCGI
-66 VGSQGDRFEAQDNGI
+66 VGSQGSINKAESEAI
-81 KEPGYRVKE
+81 KA
-90 PSYRVKKQG
+90 QG
-99 ESRWQQPKSH
+99 ESRWQQPKSN
-109 RDAVWFPDAQIN
+109 RDAVWLPNAQVN
-121 YAENLLDSAKAL
+121 YAENLLSLAQTMPD
-133 PNELA
+133 ELA

-150 YTWQTLCEEVSSVQ
+150 YTWKALCEAVSSVQ
-164 QWLIECGVQ
+164 QWLVDSGVKQ
-173 PGDVVAAYTP
+173 GDVVAAYTP

-193 ATTSL
+193 AATSL

-241 TNKNHDVIEHLNG
+241 TDKNREIIEHLTE
-254 LKRVCSIRYLKQS
+254 LKQVCQI
-267 GYLKQTPYLKPS
+267 GYLARNDS
-279 DELNQH
+279 EN
-285 RIETDV
+285 DV
-291 STQSWQDIINHYP
+291 STRSWHSIINHYQ
-304 PQPLCFTRVN
+304 PQPVRFVRVG
-314 FNSPLFVLYSS
+314 FNEPLFVLYSS

-356 PKDRVFYY
+356 PNDRVFYY

-398 VLWDLAQRAEVSTF
+398 VLWDLAQRADVSTF

-422 EKAELSPVK
+422 EKAELSPID
-431 SHSLPQ
+431 SHSLPH

-501 IKVFNSSGQAVNHE
+501 IKVFNSSGHKVNNE

-526 NFPAGFWNDTGER
+526 NFPIGFWNDTGER
-539 YHRTYWDKF
+539 YHNTYWDRF
-548 DNVWHHGDE
+548 DNIWHHGDE
-557 VEQTSRGGY
+557 VAQSVHGGY
-566 RFYGRG
+566 LFYGRG

-596 GVVDSIAVGKDIDR
+596 GIIDSIAVGKDIDR

-622 DMILSDEL
+622 GVDLNETL
-630 LATIKNKLKS
+630 LAAIKSKLKS
-640 ACSPRHVPSQIFAIS
+640 SCSPRHVPSQIFTIS

-671 QVINGNNVENLGA
+671 QVVNGKAVENIGA
-684 IANADVLEEIKRI
+684 IANADVLDEIKHVI
-697 ASL
+697 SL

>member
-1 MHQPN
+1 MHESN

-11 PSDQRIAQA
+11 PSNQRIAHA
-20 NVTQFM
+20 NVTRFM
-26 DSLNQQGV
+26 DSLDQQSV
-34 LKRALQNYTAL
+34 FKQELKNYTEL
-45 HQWSVEQPESFWQ
+45 HQWSVDQPESFWQ
-58 HIWQFCGM
+58 NVWQFCGM
-66 VGSQGDRFEAQDNGI
+66 VGSQEGDI
-81 KEPGYRVKE
+81 KIH
-90 PSYRVKKQG
+90 G
-99 ESRWQQPKSH
+99 ESRWQQPKSN
-109 RDAVWFPDAQIN
+109 RDAVWFPNAQVN
-121 YAENLLDSAKAL
+121 YAENLLHSAKTL

-150 YTWQTLCEEVSSVQ
+150 CTWQTLCEEVSSVQ
-164 QWLIECGVQ
+164 LWLVDCGVQ
-173 PGDVVAAYTP
+173 QGDVVAAYTP

-198 GAIWTSTSPDFGVE
+198 GAIWTSTSPDFGAE

-241 TNKNHDVIEHLNG
+241 TDKNREIIEHLNA
-254 LKRVCSIRYLKQS
+254 LKQVC
-267 GYLKQTPYLKPS
+267 QIDYLKPTRDLEKS
-279 DELNQH
+279 DLEKNNVKH
-285 RIETDV
+285 DV
-291 STQSWQDIINHYP
+291 STQSWPNIINHYQ
-304 PQPLCFTRVN
+304 PQSMRFVRVG
-314 FNSPLFVLYSS
+314 FNEPLFVLYSS
-325 GTTGKPKCIVHSV
+325 GTTGKPKCIVHSI
-338 GGTTINHLKEH
+338 GGTIINHLKEH

-356 PKDRVFYY
+356 PNDRVFYY

-372 NWHVSALASGACLV
+372 NWHISALASGACLV
-386 IFDGSPVYPQPN
+386 IFDGSPVYPQTN
-398 VLWDLAQRAEVSTF
+398 VLWDLAQRANVSLF

-422 EKAELSPVK
+422 EKAELSPID
-431 SHSLPQ
+431 SHSLPH

-457 KHIKQDLHLA
+457 KHIKPDLHLA

-501 IKVFNSSGQAVNHE
+501 IKVFNSSGQKVNQE

-539 YHRTYWDKF
+539 YHSTYWDRF

-557 VEQTSRGGY
+557 VAQSEHGGY
-566 RFYGRG
+566 LFYGRG

-596 GVVDSIAVGKDIDR
+596 GIVDSIAVGKDIDR

-622 DMILSDEL
+622 GVDLDDEL
-630 LATIKNKLKS
+630 LAVIKGKLKS
-640 ACSPRHVPSQIFAIS
+640 SCSPRHVPSQVFAIS

-671 QVINGNNVENLGA
+671 QVINGNSVENLGA
-684 IANADVLEEIKRI
+684 IANAEVLDEIKHLV
-697 ASL
+697 SLEC

>member
-1 MHQPN
+1 MHESN
-6 KPIWQ
+6 KPVWQ
-11 PSDQRIAQA
+11 PSDQRIAHA
-20 NVTQFM
+20 NVTRFM
-26 DSLNQQGV
+26 DSLTLSG
-34 LKRALQNYTAL
+34 LKPQDLRLGTEWKNYTEL
-45 HQWSVEQPESFWQ
+45 HQWSVEHPESFWQ
-58 HIWQFCGM
+58 NVWQFCGM
-66 VGSQGDRFEAQDNGI
+66 VGSQDSIDNAQRELI
-81 KEPGYRVKE
+81 KT
-90 PSYRVKKQG
+90 QG
-99 ESRWQQPKSH
+99 ESRWQQSKSN
-109 RDAVWFPDAQIN
+109 RDAVWFPNAQVN
-121 YAENLLDSAKAL
+121 YAENLLHSSKTL

-138 IWFENERGEQQS
+138 IWFENERGEHQS
-150 YTWQTLCEEVSSVQ
+150 YTWQNLCKEVSNVQ
-164 QWLIECGVQ
+164 QWLVDIGVQ
-173 PGDVVAAYTP
+173 QGDVVAAYTP

-220 VKPKVLFTCD
+220 VKPKVLLTCD

-241 TNKNHDVIEHLNG
+241 TDKNREIVEHLNE
-254 LKRVCSIRYLKQS
+254 LKQVCEI
-267 GYLKQTPYLKPS
+267 GYLKPTRDLEKGDLKK
-279 DELNQH
+279 N
-285 RIETDV
+285 DV
-291 STQSWQDIINHYP
+291 KHGVSIQSWKNIISLY
-304 PQPLCFTRVN
+304 QPKPLRFTRVN
-314 FNSPLFVLYSS
+314 FNEPLFVLYSS

-349 QLHCDIK
+349 QLHCDVK
-356 PKDRVFYY
+356 PNDRVFYY

-398 VLWDLAQRAEVSTF
+398 VLWDLAQRANVSLF

-422 EKAELSPVK
+422 EKAELSPID
-431 SHSLPQ
+431 SHSLPH

-501 IKVFNSSGQAVNHE
+501 IKVFNSSGHKVDHE

-539 YHRTYWDKF
+539 YHSTYWDRF

-557 VEQTSRGGY
+557 VAQSQHGGY
-566 RFYGRG
+566 LFYGRG

-596 GVVDSIAVGKDIDR
+596 GIIDSIAVGKDIDR

-622 DMILSDEL
+622 DVSLDETL
-630 LATIKNKLKS
+630 LTAIKSKLKS
-640 ACSPRHVPSQIFAIS
+640 SCSPRHVPSQIFAIS

-671 QVINGNNVENLGA
+671 QVINGKRVENLGA
-684 IANADVLEEIKRI
+684 IANAEVLEEIKRVV
-697 ASL
+697 SP

>member
-1 MHQPN
+1 MHESN
-6 KPIWQ
+6 NPIWQ
-11 PSDQRIAQA
+11 PSEQRIDDA
-20 NVTQFM
+20 NLTRFI
-26 DSLNQQGV
+26 DSLEPSGLNLNRDV
-34 LKRALQNYTAL
+34 KSYAEL
-45 HQWSVEQPESFWQ
+45 HQWSVDQPESFWQ
-58 HIWQFCGM
+58 NVWQFCGV
-66 VGSQGDRFEAQDNGI
+66 VGSQGSEVQT
-81 KEPGYRVKE
+81 
-90 PSYRVKKQG
+90 QG
-99 ESRWQQPKSH
+99 DSRWQQPKSN
-109 RDAVWFPDAQIN
+109 RDAVWFPNAQVN
-121 YAENLLDSAKAL
+121 YAENLLRLAQTM

-150 YTWQTLCEEVSSVQ
+150 YTWKALCEAVSSVQ
-164 QWLIECGVQ
+164 QWLVDSGVKQ
-173 PGDVVAAYTP
+173 GDVVAAYTP

-220 VKPKVLFTCD
+220 VKPKVLLTCD

-241 TNKNHDVIEHLNG
+241 TDKNREIIEHLTE
-254 LKRVCSIRYLKQS
+254 LKQVCQI
-267 GYLKQTPYLKPS
+267 GYLGRNDFES
-279 DELNQH
+279 
-285 RIETDV
+285 DV
-291 STQSWQDIINHYP
+291 STRSWHSIINHYQ
-304 PQPLCFTRVN
+304 PQPVRFVRVG
-314 FNSPLFVLYSS
+314 FNEPLFVLYSS

-349 QLHCDIK
+349 QLHCDVK
-356 PKDRVFYY
+356 PNDRVFYY

-398 VLWDLAQRAEVSTF
+398 VLWDLAQRADVSTF

-422 EKAELSPVK
+422 EKAELSPID
-431 SHSLPQ
+431 SHSLPH

-475 CGCFVLGNPISPVYR
+475 CGCFVLGHPISPVYR

-501 IKVFNSSGQAVNHE
+501 IKVFNSSGHKVDHE

-526 NFPAGFWNDTGER
+526 NFPVGFWNDTGER
-539 YHRTYWDKF
+539 YHNTYWDRF

-557 VEQTSRGGY
+557 VAQSVHGGY
-566 RFYGRG
+566 LFYGRG

-596 GVVDSIAVGKDIDR
+596 GIIDSIAVGKDVER

-622 DMILSDEL
+622 GVDLNETLM
-630 LATIKNKLKS
+630 AAIKSKLKS
-640 ACSPRHVPSQIFAIS
+640 SCSPRHVPSQIFAIS

-671 QVINGNNVENLGA
+671 QVVNGKPVENIGA
-684 IANADVLEEIKRI
+684 IANADVLDEIKRVI
-697 ASL
+697 SL

>member
-1 MHQPN
+1 MHESN

-11 PSDQRIAQA
+11 PSDQRIAHA
-20 NVTQFM
+20 NVTRFM
-26 DSLNQQGV
+26 DSLDQQGV
-34 LKRALQNYTAL
+34 LERELKNYAEL
-45 HQWSVEQPESFWQ
+45 HQWSVEHPELFWQ
-58 HIWQFCGM
+58 NVWQFCGM
-66 VGSQGDRFEAQDNGI
+66 VGSQDCINKAQGERI
-81 KEPGYRVKE
+81 KT
-90 PSYRVKKQG
+90 QG
-99 ESRWQQPKSH
+99 ESRWQQPKSN
-109 RDAVWFPDAQIN
+109 RDAVWFPNAQVN
-121 YAENLLDSAKAL
+121 YAENLLHSAKAL

-150 YTWQTLCEEVSSVQ
+150 YTWKTLCEEVSNIQ
-164 QWLIECGVQ
+164 QWLVDCGVQ
-173 PGDVVAAYTP
+173 QGDVVAAYTP
-183 YLPQTVIAML
+183 YLPQTVVAML

-241 TNKNHDVIEHLNG
+241 TDKNREIIEHLNE
-254 LKRVCSIRYLKQS
+254 LKQVCEI
-267 GYLKQTPYLKPS
+267 GYLKPS
-279 DELNQH
+279 NDLEKSDLEKNDLKKNKVEH
-285 RIETDV
+285 DV
-291 STQSWQDIINHYP
+291 SIQSWQSIINHY
-304 PQPLCFTRVN
+304 QPKPLRFIRVG
-314 FNSPLFVLYSS
+314 FNEPLFVLYSS

-338 GGTTINHLKEH
+338 GGTIINHLKEH

-398 VLWDLAQRAEVSTF
+398 VLWDLAQRADVSTF

-422 EKAELSPVK
+422 EKAELSPID
-431 SHSLPQ
+431 SHNLPK

-457 KHIKQDLHLA
+457 MHIKQDLHLA

-501 IKVFNSSGQAVNHE
+501 IKVFNSSGDKVEHE

-539 YHRTYWDKF
+539 YHSTYWDRF

-557 VEQTSRGGY
+557 VAQSVHCGY
-566 RFYGRG
+566 LFYGRG

-596 GVVDSIAVGKDIDR
+596 GIIDSIAVGKDVDR

-622 DMILSDEL
+622 GVILNETL
-630 LATIKNKLKS
+630 LAAIKSKLKS
-640 ACSPRHVPSQIFAIS
+640 SCSPRHVPSQIFAIS

-671 QVINGNNVENLGA
+671 QVVNGKDVENLGA
-684 IANADVLEEIKRI
+684 IANAEVLEEIKRVV
-697 ASL
+697 SL